1 MAKKRIIDDSCEEM
15 RFQVM
20 MQALLLGI
28 TPEDLKEFYDIVKNS
43 TGNDM
48 GGLFDMP
55 AEEPARASAFPPM
68 SGRSRVHSN
77 PKGLKD
83 AAGKVI
89 CSPWRIAE
97 ASGAIWTYVRLGS
110 NVKRSRNVRKLSW
123 PIRRDLNRLMS

>member
-1 MAKKRIIDDSCEEM
+1 MAKKRKIDDSGDEI

-43 TGNDM
+43 TGGDFET
-48 GGLFDMP
+48 LFDAP
-55 AEEPARASAFPPM
+55 VKEPAREPVFLPIGA
-68 SGRSRVHSN
+68 RNHVQTHCEE
-77 PKGLKD
+77 LKD